1 VPLITPLTWSLVV
14 DGLLGELNES
24 GYNKVEY
31 ADDTAMLI
39 NREFP
44 STVSEVLQAALGLV
58 Q

>member
-1 VPLITPLTWSLVV
+1 V

-24 GYNKVEY
+24 GYNKVKY
-31 ADDTAMLI
+31 ADDAAMLI